1 MHHFRI
7 AIVGAGPAGFYAAE
21 ALQRLQPGIGIDMLE
36 RLDRPHGLVRWGVA
50 PDHIGTKA
58 VARVFD
64 RIASRPGFKLRT
76 GICLGVDASYE
87 SLKAEYSAVILAF
100 GAEQDRELGIPG
112 ESLRGVYR
120 SGAVAR
126 WANAHPDFLRLA
138 PRFGRRVAV
147 IGMGNVALDMARILA
162 KTASELGEGGHIAIA
177 NAGIEEIHVIGR
189 RGAAAHRF
197 TNPELAE
204 LGKLARAV
212 PLVDQADL
220 TGDIA
225 LTETWAGFTGRVS
238 EEKPVGIRFHFNR
251 APVAVL
257 GQDRV
262 TGLELDGETLAVDS
276 VITAIGYRCAAVP
289 GVPMA
294 GGRVLNQDGRVEP
307 RVWVVGWARR
317 GPSGT
322 IPTNRADAAEVAKR
336 ALAELAA
343 SQ

>member
-7 AIVGAGPAGFYAAE
+7 AIVGSGPAGFYAAE
-21 ALQRLQPGIGIDMLE
+21 ALQRASPGIEIDMLE

-50 PDHIGTKA
+50 PDHLGTKA
-58 VARVFD
+58 VSRVFD
-64 RIASRPGFKLRT
+64 RIASRPGFRLRSET
-76 GICLGVDASYE
+76 ALGRDVTYDA
-87 SLKAEYSAVILAF
+87 LKSEYSAVILAF
-100 GAEQDRELGIPG
+100 GAEQDRALGIPG
-112 ESLRGVYR
+112 EDLRGVYR

-126 WANAHPDFLRLA
+126 WANGHPEFFGLA
-138 PRFGRRVAV
+138 PRSGRRVAV

-204 LGKLARAV
+204 LGKLAQAV

-220 TGDIA
+220 AADIA
-225 LTETWAGFTGRVS
+225 LAETWAGFTGRVT

-262 TGLELDGETLAVDS
+262 TGLDLDGGTLAVDS
-276 VITAIGYRCAAVP
+276 VITAIGYRCATVP

-294 GGRVLNQDGRVEP
+294 EGRVANQDGRVEP

-322 IPTNRADAAEVAKR
+322 IPTNRADAAEVVKR
-336 ALAELAA
+336 LLEELAA
-343 SQ
+343 GQ